1 MSDFVLTQDNY
12 YSPEADSR
20 YMSVHQYLDF
30 VGHMGVIGC
39 EARAIAKLN
48 GEYEEETTDA
58 MLVGSYVD
66 SYFEGTLDEFLKE
79 HPECFTKPDKKGE
92 VRLLAK
98 YKKADKMIARCEQDP
113 YFMATLDGEKQVIMT
128 GYLFG
133 CEWKIKMDSY
143 IPDVAIVDLKTS
155 ADIHKAWKVQDYGY
169 ASFVEY
175 WAYTLQLA
183 IYQKIVEINTGKKL
197 PCYISVVTKED
208 SPEIAVIYIDQQT
221 LDHALNEIEMNMESV
236 LMVKRGEVEP
246 IRCEKCDY
254 CKATRVLTGPINYMD
269 LIGE

>member
-1 MSDFVLTQDNY
+1 MSDFALTQDNY
-12 YSPEADSR
+12 YSHEADER

-39 EARAIAKLN
+39 EARAMAKLN
-48 GEYEEETTDA
+48 GEYEEETTEA

-66 SYFEGTLDEFLKE
+66 SYFEGTLDDFLKE

-98 YKKADKMIARCEQDP
+98 YKKADKMIARCEQDE
-113 YFMATLDGEKQVIMT
+113 YFMSTLSGEKQVIMT

-183 IYQKIVEINTGKKL
+183 VYQKIVEVNTG
-197 PCYISVVTKED
+197 
-208 SPEIAVIYIDQQT
+208 
-221 LDHALNEIEMNMESV
+221 
-236 LMVKRGEVEP
+236 
-246 IRCEKCDY
+246 
-254 CKATRVLTGPINYMD
+254 
-269 LIGE
+269 